1 MSDIGILYNKHN
13 LDLQRTYFNRMLR
26 LIGIEVLHYAPLP
39 GKRYSSYA
47 EIKTCFEDPV
57 VTGCIFDE
65 HPTQKTMKKLGWD
78 AERQEDESVISVP
91 YDLPHVQAGSLF
103 ALPSGIDNAEARL
116 FRVTEMS
123 TIMLYP
129 ASITC
134 RLVPEW
140 KNTAH
145 DSQIVNFKT
154 QDFNLLRE
162 EE

>member
-13 LDLQRTYFNRMLR
+13 LDLQRTYFNQMLR

-57 VTGCIFDE
+57 ITGCIFDE

>member
-1 MSDIGILYNKHN
+1 MNEIGILYNKQN
-13 LDLQRTYFNRMLR
+13 LDLQRTYFKQMLR
-26 LIGIEVLHYAPLP
+26 MIGIKVIHYAPLP
-39 GKRYSSYA
+39 GKRYTTYA
-47 EIKTCFEDPV
+47 EIKTCFEPPI
-57 VTGCIFDE
+57 VTGCIFEE

-78 AERQEDESVISVP
+78 SERQEDASLISVP
-91 YDLPHVQAGSLF
+91 YDLPHVQAGSIF

-116 FRVTEMS
+116 FRVVEMS

-134 RLVPEW
+134 KLVPEW
-140 KNTAH
+140 SNTAKE
-145 DSQIVNFKT
+145 SQIVNFKT